1 MNIDTSSILADYL
14 IPGLIRFGLALAIFY
29 LGRLIIRWVC
39 RILSTQMKKN
49 GVDDMLVK
57 LASKTAYIALL
68 GLVILAALEQLGV
81 NTTSAL
87 AVFGAAGLAVGLAIK
102 DSLSNFAAGVMIAFF
117 QPFRL
122 SHYIE
127 AAGTAGT
134 VQEVGMFNTTLLTPD
149 NKRVVVPNRLVYN
162 DTIVNYSAE
171 DIRRVDMVFGIGY
184 DDDIDQARELIQEII
199 SANEQI
205 LTDPEPNIAVT
216 ELADSSVN
224 IVVRPWCK
232 NDDYWDVYFSVI
244 EKVKQTFDRNGISIP
259 YPQRD
264 VHMIQVDNEVA

>member
-1 MNIDTSSILADYL
+1 MEITASSILADHL
-14 IPGLIRFGLALAIFY
+14 IPWLIRVGLALLILY
-29 LGRLIIRWVC
+29 VGRLIVRWLC
-39 RILSTQMKKN
+39 RILSSQLKKQ
-49 GVDDMLVK
+49 GLDDMLVK

-68 GLVILAALEQLGV
+68 GLVILAALEQIGID
-81 NTTSAL
+81 TTSAL
-87 AVFGAAGLAVGLAIK
+87 AVFGAAGLALGLAVK

-117 QPFRL
+117 QPFKL
-122 SHYIE
+122 NHYIE

-171 DIRRVDMVFGIGY
+171 DTRRVDMVFGIGY
-184 DDDIDQARELIQEII
+184 DDDIDRARKLIKEII
-199 SANEQI
+199 GADDRI
-205 LTDPEPNIAVT
+205 LKDPAPNVAVI

-232 NDDYWDVYFSVI
+232 NDDYWGVYFSVI
-244 EKVKQTFDRNGISIP
+244 EKIKQTFDHNGISIP

-264 VHMIQVDNEVA
+264 VHMIQTDNKTA